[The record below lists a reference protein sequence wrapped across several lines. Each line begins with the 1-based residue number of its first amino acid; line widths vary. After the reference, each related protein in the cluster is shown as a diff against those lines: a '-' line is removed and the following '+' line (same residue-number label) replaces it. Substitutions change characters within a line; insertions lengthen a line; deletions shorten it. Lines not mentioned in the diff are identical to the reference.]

1 MIAKR
6 PFLCFALLGLACL
19 GWMAGCAPTHIA
31 MQVESHAAPNFN
43 ASAHK
48 RFSFLPPEG
57 EKPLTQKLLVLIRS
71 EMEKKG
77 FVHDDRNP
85 RILVAVKAGTTTEK
99 RREPVVS
106 RPVPVLI
113 PSREGGTPETHYV
126 IEGGGYYTVQIR
138 HIRMDVFDASGQKP
152 GDELWQGEV
161 SSEGDEDIS
170 EIAGC
175 LVSGLLRDYP
185 AGRDKSRMT
194 LRLSECK

>member
-1 MIAKR
+1 MAAKR
-6 PFLCFALLGLACL
+6 TFLFRALLGMTCL
-19 GWMAGCAPTHIA
+19 CWMTGCAPTHIA

-43 ASAHK
+43 ASAQK

-57 EKPLTQKLLVLIRS
+57 EKSLTQKLPVLIRS

-85 RILVAVKAGTTTEK
+85 NILVAVKAGTTTEK
-99 RREPVVS
+99 RRDPVVS
-106 RPVPVLI
+106 RPVPVLM

-138 HIRMDVFDASGQKP
+138 QIRMDVFDAAGQKP
-152 GDELWQGEV
+152 GNELWQGEV
-161 SSEGDEDIS
+161 SSEGDDDIG
-170 EIAGC
+170 EVAGC

-185 AGRDKSRMT
+185 AGRGKSRMT
-194 LRLSECK
+194 LRLSECR